1 MSDNKKKLLGVRL
14 TELGED
20 TPETLRII
28 EQARAGMGLSSEDKY
43 DFVDEIMAEHKSR
56 PAPTPEEAQPEPP
69 KPEPVVSLGSVA
81 SGEIQPEHI
90 TIDNTDDTVKP
101 DREDTEEIPIADMP
115 QEVWELPDER
125 STGRRILDRV
135 IYILSGV
142 IPGRGDPPLE
152 IVRKC
157 VFIAA
162 LITFIVSLSYIVN
175 DMVIVPMK
183 NEEVYNSLREL
194 YNPDNP
200 AEPPADFPKEKYPEG
215 ISDSFKALYAMNDQ
229 IRGWLKYSDTN
240 KSWLNISYP
249 VMYSGDN
256 KYYLNHDFQKAENK
270 NGALF
275 FDERTK
281 LESKYDKNRVLIVY
295 GHNMVSGQM
304 FTPLNKL
311 MNNLNYMRSAPI
323 VSLDTLYER
332 GEYMVF
338 AVMLLNTREKD
349 GPMFQYLRTSFA
361 DDQDYMN
368 FIAEIRARSIYDF
381 NGVDVQS
388 SDELLIMSTCTTKSG
403 AHFDEGRCVVV
414 ARKVRQGETVAI
426 RASDIV
432 KNNDVIMPLAWY
444 VNQKKT
450 PHKFYTDSGYTLPTS
465 KVTTSYNTSRTGDY
479 EPTTYP
485 PTQPSNH
492 TGTTSASESGTDNS
506 SGSSES
512 TDSSGGSATATTTKP
527 GTTTSTGN
535 ETDSTTT
542 ESTDETEPADET
554 EPTET

>member
-1 MSDNKKKLLGVRL
+1 
-14 TELGED
+14 
-20 TPETLRII
+20 
-28 EQARAGMGLSSEDKY
+28 
-43 DFVDEIMAEHKSR
+43 
-56 PAPTPEEAQPEPP
+56 
-69 KPEPVVSLGSVA
+69 
-81 SGEIQPEHI
+81 
-90 TIDNTDDTVKP
+90 
-101 DREDTEEIPIADMP
+101 
-115 QEVWELPDER
+115 
-125 STGRRILDRV
+125 
-135 IYILSGV
+135 
-142 IPGRGDPPLE
+142 
-152 IVRKC
+152 
-157 VFIAA
+157 
-162 LITFIVSLSYIVN
+162 
-175 DMVIVPMK
+175 
-183 NEEVYNSLREL
+183 
-194 YNPDNP
+194 
-200 AEPPADFPKEKYPEG
+200 
-215 ISDSFKALYAMNDQ
+215 
-229 IRGWLKYSDTN
+229 
-240 KSWLNISYP
+240 
-249 VMYSGDN
+249 
-256 KYYLNHDFQKAENK
+256 
-270 NGALF
+270 
-275 FDERTK
+275 
-281 LESKYDKNRVLIVY
+281 
-295 GHNMVSGQM
+295 
-304 FTPLNKL
+304 
-311 MNNLNYMRSAPI
+311 
-323 VSLDTLYER
+323 
-332 GEYMVF
+332 MVF

-512 TDSSGGSATATTTKP
+512 TDSSGGSATATTTKS

-535 ETDSTTT
+535 ETTTT
-542 ESTDETEPADET
+542 EPTDDTDDPEEES
-554 EPTET
+554 